1 MGETNEHN
9 AAVDVTVAPH
19 SDAMQSDA
27 RQSVG
32 SIPVA
37 EPAPLATTMPG
48 SEQPLDGHLP
58 PQLMREWLEGVSQM
72 NAGNVQEL
80 LPGLRVLLLA
90 VVAGIALKISGGV
103 LQAIDELPLL
113 GGLLELVGLVS
124 LIQFLSRNALQ
135 QQKRAALLARIAQ
148 LKRHLLD

>member
-1 MGETNEHN
+1 
-9 AAVDVTVAPH
+9 
-19 SDAMQSDA
+19 
-27 RQSVG
+27 
-32 SIPVA
+32 
-37 EPAPLATTMPG
+37 
-48 SEQPLDGHLP
+48 
-58 PQLMREWLEGVSQM
+58 
-72 NAGNVQEL
+72 
-80 LPGLRVLLLA
+80 
-90 VVAGIALKISGGV
+90 VAGIALKISGGV

>member
-1 MGETNEHN
+1 
-9 AAVDVTVAPH
+9 
-19 SDAMQSDA
+19 
-27 RQSVG
+27 
-32 SIPVA
+32 
-37 EPAPLATTMPG
+37 
-48 SEQPLDGHLP
+48 
-58 PQLMREWLEGVSQM
+58 M
-72 NAGNVQEL
+72 NAGNVQER

>member
-9 AAVDVTVAPH
+9 VAVDVTVAPH

-27 RQSVG
+27 PQSVG

-37 EPAPLATTMPG
+37 EPAPLATTMPD